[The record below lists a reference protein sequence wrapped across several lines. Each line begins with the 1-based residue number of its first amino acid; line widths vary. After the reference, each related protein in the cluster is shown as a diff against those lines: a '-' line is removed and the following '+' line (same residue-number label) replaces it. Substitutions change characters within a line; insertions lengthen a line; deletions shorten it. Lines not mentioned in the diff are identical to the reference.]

1 MKYIDPILFSQF
13 TRNELPQSVMKEI
26 EKELLESGT
35 ANAVFHSLIE
45 DYHNTPDVDDLIG
58 EDEEKNNIWQE
69 REKQFDETCENLD
82 NNGSVV
88 VNQLNYT
95 IMNNV
100 NFTKEEMVNVT
111 NRYNTI
117 VENYK
122 ADVSLKENLVNAYM
136 AGNPSKTKDEAE
148 GVVSKLMA
156 GCDTLTR
163 KYNEAL
169 ANGFDAENEIS
180 SICEGKSVKERY
192 SFLVNALALVETLN
206 LDNFASLADASDV
219 LKKAIEDYNAA
230 TPEPTEEDC
239 ETMQKLLAE
248 ALVNNTLLVSSLEK
262 ARSILTTANEG
273 TSSVVDFTSE
283 QYDDAKQK
291 AEMALAAWLEYEAG
305 GIASVPQGASPE
317 VIGVGAATAVEEAKI
332 MADVVSSSKTTEI
345 AIKCLKI
352 LGGVAL
358 TCIMG
363 YYGILASAFAG
374 GAIAYG
380 LLSVLGTS
388 TLACVATMV
397 LVIPLLWGM
406 AHLGVNAGTYI
417 LEKAGDA
424 FDYVVEKL
432 RESVFP
438 KIAELTNKF
447 ITWFRSKFERR
458 SGQVEVD
465 PVVAPV

>member
-1 MKYIDPILFSQF
+1 MKYVDPNLFSQF

-35 ANAVFHSLIE
+35 ANAVFHSLID

-58 EDEEKNNIWQE
+58 EDEEKINIWQE
-69 REKQFDETCENLD
+69 REKKFDDICENLEK
-82 NNGSVV
+82 NSSVV
-88 VNQLNYT
+88 VNQFNHT

-100 NFTKEEMVNVT
+100 NFTKEEMVKVT
-111 NRYNTI
+111 ERYNTI

-122 ADVSLKENLVNAYM
+122 ADTGLRENLVNAYIS
-136 AGNPSKTKDEAE
+136 ANPSKTKEEAE
-148 GVVSKLMA
+148 DIVCKLMA
-156 GCDTLTR
+156 GCDMLTR
-163 KYNEAL
+163 KYNDAL
-169 ANGFDAENEIS
+169 ANGFDAESEIR
-180 SICEGKSVKERY
+180 SICEGKSVEERY
-192 SFLVNALALVETLN
+192 SFLINALALVETLN
-206 LDNFASLADASDV
+206 LDNFASLTDASGA
-219 LKKAIEDYNAA
+219 LKKTIEDYNAA

-239 ETMQKLLAE
+239 ETMQKMLAE
-248 ALVNNTLLVSSLEK
+248 ALVNNTFLVSSMEK
-262 ARSILTTANEG
+262 ARAILTTANEG

-317 VIGVGAATAVEEAKI
+317 IIGVGAATAVEEAKI
-332 MADVVSSSKTTEI
+332 MADVVSGPKTTEI

-363 YYGILASAFAG
+363 YYGILACAFAG

-406 AHLGVNAGTYI
+406 AHLGVNTGTYI

-424 FDYVVEKL
+424 FDYIIEKL
-432 RESVFP
+432 RTSVFP

-447 ITWFRSKFERR
+447 VSWLKSKFERQN
-458 SGQVEVD
+458 GQVEVA
-465 PVVAPV
+465 PIVAPA